1 MIPLLKSPSEL
12 ASLDLILAILISRI
26 AVATIDGDE
35 KVFEGLVFYT
45 MVEWWCTQKQA
56 GSYEDKV
63 TVSTVQYH

>member
-12 ASLDLILAILISRI
+12 ASLDLFLAILISRI
-26 AVATIDGDE
+26 AMATFDGDE
-35 KVFEGLVFYT
+35 MVFEGLVFYA

-56 GSYEDKV
+56 GSYGDKV